1 MELNYEEEKIIDKD
15 FWLSEKESKKYKP
28 PKKMSDT
35 KLSVLKMQEIEN
47 QCQPLVDMFKKKY
60 INDNPNKENN
70 YLIDIFMKWSGNCIC
85 FFAKYHTGKN
95 AMNEQ
100 EFEKGFVS
108 LEYMENG
115 NFCIAYLGDTGEWFT
130 IIYNLRLNICL
141 ETIEGVRSFHPKL
154 QI

>member
-1 MELNYEEEKIIDKD
+1 
-15 FWLSEKESKKYKP
+15 
-28 PKKMSDT
+28 
-35 KLSVLKMQEIEN
+35 
-47 QCQPLVDMFKKKY
+47 
-60 INDNPNKENN
+60 
-70 YLIDIFMKWSGNCIC
+70 MKWSGNCIY

-115 NFCIAYLGDTGEWFT
+115 NFCIAYLEDTGEWHT
-130 IIYNLRLNICL
+130 IIYNLILNICL
-141 ETIEGVRSFHPKL
+141 ETIEGVRSFHPKS